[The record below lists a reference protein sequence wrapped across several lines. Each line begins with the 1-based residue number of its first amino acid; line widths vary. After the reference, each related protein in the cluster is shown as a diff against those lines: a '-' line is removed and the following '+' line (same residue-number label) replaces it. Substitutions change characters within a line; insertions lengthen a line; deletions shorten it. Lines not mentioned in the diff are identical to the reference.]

1 MINSFLMY
9 LGEELEQLK
18 KINGKLKMSLNN
30 VTKENLRISLSHG
43 QVQYYVRKE
52 GQKGAGKYLRKKDLH
67 KAKKIA
73 QRDYDRVLEKK
84 VTERINKIEKI
95 LDLCQ
100 IEDLSKVYDEL
111 PAARKQLVEPRILSD
126 DIYAKKWEEKEY
138 KGKSINENSI
148 QIDTDKGHMVRSK
161 SEKIISDKLYNMKIP
176 YRYEEPLNLKG
187 YGVIYPDFK
196 VLNKQKR
203 KEIYWEHFGRMDDPD
218 YSEKAIRKINTYI
231 KNGFYPGENLILTF
245 ETSECPL
252 DVKVLETIIQKFFVC

>member
-1 MINSFLMY
+1 MMKNVRNIMLK
-9 LGEELEQLK
+9 ELDWLK
-18 KINGKLKMSLNN
+18 TLDVKLKRVLYN
-30 VTKENLRISLSHG
+30 TQDGTLRISYSHG
-43 QVQYYVRKE
+43 KAQYSILQE
-52 GQKGAGKYLRKKDLH
+52 GEKGLGKYLKKQDINI
-67 KAKKIA
+67 AKKIA

-84 VTERINKIEKI
+84 ATERINKIEKI

-138 KGKSINENSI
+138 KGKPINENSI

-252 DVKVLETIIQKFFVC
+252 DVKVLETTIQRFLV